1 MRGKIMRSFLASN
14 CSSGKETKLS
24 DILELVEPHS
34 RVNRGSA
41 PNCTL
46 QTKMVPC
53 WVHLTAIKK
62 KKIGNPRCV
71 LGCLFTNVDQM
82 LGDRSLQQ
90 SIDCHV
96 SKALMLRAPDPSSPV
111 SRVC

>member
-1 MRGKIMRSFLASN
+1 MRSFLASN

-34 RVNRGSA
+34 RVNGAVLRA
-41 PNCTL
+41 
-46 QTKMVPC
+46 VPSKLK
-53 WVHLTAIKK
+53 WFHVGYILPQLKK
-62 KKIGNPRCV
+62 KEIGNPRCV
-71 LGCLFTNVDQM
+71 LGCLFTTVDQV

-96 SKALMLRAPDPSSPV
+96 SKALMLRAPDRSSPV